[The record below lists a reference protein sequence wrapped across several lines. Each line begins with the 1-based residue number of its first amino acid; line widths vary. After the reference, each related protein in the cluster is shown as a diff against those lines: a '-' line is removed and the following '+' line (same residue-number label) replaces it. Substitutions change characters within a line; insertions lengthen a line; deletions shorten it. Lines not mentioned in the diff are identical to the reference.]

1 MGPLADLVNRSG
13 APARQGGMRRAQTLI
28 AGLALAALVATGCEY
43 REVDGV
49 GTRTWDEQLAPQD
62 DITAFDGCSRN
73 RANQWVVDGTVTN
86 NTQDRA
92 TYAVTIAFNDGEVR
106 LDERTLMIR
115 DLAPG
120 QTGAMN
126 RGWWLT
132 NPDSVTDC
140 QVLTIDRFTTP
151 VVTD

>member
-1 MGPLADLVNRSG
+1 MKRAHTLV
-13 APARQGGMRRAQTLI
+13 

-62 DITAFDGCSRN
+62 DISSFDGCSRN
-73 RANQWVVDGTVTN
+73 RANQWEVNGTVTN
-86 NTQDRA
+86 NTVDRA
-92 TYAVTIAFNDGEVR
+92 TYTVTIAFNSGDVR

-151 VVTD
+151 IVANG

>member
-1 MGPLADLVNRSG
+1 
-13 APARQGGMRRAQTLI
+13 MRRGHTLI
-28 AGLALAALVATGCEY
+28 AGVALATLVATGCEY

-62 DITAFDGCSRN
+62 DITTFDGCTRN
-73 RANQWVVDGTVTN
+73 QANQWVADGLVTN
-86 NTQDRA
+86 NTPDRA
-92 TYAVTIAFNDGEVR
+92 TYVVTIAFNDDDVR

-120 QTGAMN
+120 QAGAMN

-140 QVLTIDRFTTP
+140 EVLTIDRFTTP
-151 VVTD
+151 IAG

>member
-1 MGPLADLVNRSG
+1 
-13 APARQGGMRRAQTLI
+13 MRRGHTLI
-28 AGLALAALVATGCEY
+28 AGVALATLVATGCEY

-62 DITAFDGCSRN
+62 DITTFDGCTRN
-73 RANQWVVDGTVTN
+73 QANQWVADGLVTN
-86 NTQDRA
+86 NTRDRA
-92 TYAVTIAFNDGEVR
+92 TYVVTIAFNDDDVR

-140 QVLTIDRFTTP
+140 EVLTIDRFTTP
-151 VVTD
+151 IAG

>member
-1 MGPLADLVNRSG
+1 
-13 APARQGGMRRAQTLI
+13 MRRTRTLI
-28 AGLALAALVATGCEY
+28 ASLALAALVATGCEY

-62 DITAFDGCSRN
+62 DIAGFDGCTRN
-73 RANQWVVDGTVTN
+73 QVGQWVVDGTVTN
-86 NTQDRA
+86 HTEDRA
-92 TYAVTIAFNDGEVR
+92 TYAVTIAFNDGDVR

-151 VVTD
+151 IVAD